1 MKIIYDRIVVPNIPT
16 DLMRSFVK
24 AIDGGSFT
32 RAAEM
37 VGRTQSAVSLQ
48 IKRLEEVVGTQLF
61 QRDAHSL
68 QLTGQGRTFAQYAR
82 RMLALNDEVLALM
95 QSPAVSGRV
104 RLGAPSEYT
113 ASMLPH
119 LLGRFAQVHP
129 NVMLEVTSD
138 LSENLLTRQQNGEF
152 DLVVALHDNQRAGSG
167 KLIHTEPLVWFTSA
181 DHFGHMQSPLPLVL
195 APPPCIYRKLMLYQL
210 NREAKLC
217 RISYLSS
224 SYSAAIAAVRAGLGV
239 TAMVQSTLP
248 GDVRLLG
255 SPDGLASLGHLEVR
269 LHRLLA
275 VESAEA
281 IDCLET
287 YIAEHLGQA
296 GRLGARAG

>member
-1 MKIIYDRIVVPNIPT
+1 MMGSVVPNIPT

-48 IKRLEEVVGTQLF
+48 IKRLEEVVGAQLF

-119 LLGRFAQVHP
+119 LLGRFAQAHP

-152 DLVVALHDNQRAGSG
+152 DLVVALHDTQRAGSG

-195 APPPCIYRKLMLYQL
+195 APPPCIYRKRMLHQL

-217 RISYLSS
+217 RITYLSS
-224 SYSAAIAAVRAGLGV
+224 SYTAAIAAVRAGLGV

-248 GDVRLLG
+248 DDVRLLG
-255 SPDGLASLGHLEVR
+255 NPEGLASLGHLEVR
-269 LHRLLA
+269 LHRLPA

-287 YIAEHLGQA
+287 YIVEHLGQT
-296 GRLGARAG
+296 GRLRASAV

>member
-1 MKIIYDRIVVPNIPT
+1 MQNIPT
-16 DLMRSFVK
+16 ELMRSFVK

-48 IKRLEEVVGTQLF
+48 IKRLEEIVGARLF
-61 QRDAHSL
+61 QRDAHKL
-68 QLTGQGRTFAQYAR
+68 QMTAQGRTFAQYAR

-113 ASMLPH
+113 DSLLPH
-119 LLGRFAQVHP
+119 LLGRFAQAHP

-138 LSENLLTRQQNGEF
+138 LSKNLLARQKNGEF
-152 DLVVALHDNQRAGSG
+152 DLVVALHDDTQAAGG
-167 KLIHTEPLVWFTSA
+167 KPIHTEPLVWFTSV

-195 APPPCIYRKLMLYQL
+195 APPPCVYRRRILQQL
-210 NREAKLC
+210 NREAKPC
-217 RISYLSS
+217 RIAYLSS
-224 SYSAAIAAVRAGLGV
+224 SHSAVLAAVRAGLGV
-239 TAMVQSTLP
+239 TAMAQSTVP
-248 GDVRLLG
+248 HDVRLLG
-255 SPDGLASLGHLEVR
+255 SAEGLASLADLEVR
-269 LHRLLA
+269 LHRLPA
-275 VESAEA
+275 AESAEA
-281 IDCLET
+281 IDYLET

-296 GRLGARAG
+296 RGPGPISG